1 MSCHTFTRV
10 GGLCGL
16 CGLCDD
22 GVCDDG
28 LRVGSEKVTKYGVFD
43 ILSMYV
49 IVQIYF
55 WISRAAGRG
64 QNINLGCY
72 GLGRCQKQVFCL
84 LITTLIL

>member
-55 WISRAAGRG
+55 
-64 QNINLGCY
+64 L
-72 GLGRCQKQVFCL
+72 
-84 LITTLIL
+84 